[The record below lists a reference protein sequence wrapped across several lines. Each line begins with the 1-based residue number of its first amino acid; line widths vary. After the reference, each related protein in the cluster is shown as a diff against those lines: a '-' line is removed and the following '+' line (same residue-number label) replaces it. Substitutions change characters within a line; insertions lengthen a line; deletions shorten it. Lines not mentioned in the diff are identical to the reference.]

1 MPQPQP
7 DSFPAQPH
15 PQAEA
20 ISVPLLL
27 MGVMPRTPWWFTAPR
42 GLDPAQ
48 KRPWQSAKKSTL
60 TSWVRRAKSVKLRLL
75 LSAILLRTE
84 RCTQLIERRD
94 WIEATSLTEEIV
106 PNHCV
111 QILPN
116 PLKYSTS
123 QSNTLFEMRFH
134 GLTKYLRWN
143 SLYFCETC
151 HGLQRGHL
159 RKPIGPWTL
168 NVILLFFQNPIFT
181 WFYPIVIW
189 RIFHQINF
197 PNKFMKNCYEIVRGL
212 WRIFGIDRDILAFLS
227 MFCLFRR
234 YRVRNISL
242 VFQALFCPVLPGLEL
257 AFPMQSSA
265 SNAAA
270 SCLSFT
276 LFRANYF
283 QNFFEN

>member
-1 MPQPQP
+1 M
-7 DSFPAQPH
+7 
-15 PQAEA
+15 
-20 ISVPLLL
+20 
-27 MGVMPRTPWWFTAPR
+27 
-42 GLDPAQ
+42 
-48 KRPWQSAKKSTL
+48 
-60 TSWVRRAKSVKLRLL
+60 RRAKSVKLRLL

-94 WIEATSLTEEIV
+94 WIEATSLTEQIV

-123 QSNTLFEMRFH
+123 QFNTLLKIRIH
-134 GLTKYLRWN
+134 GLTKYLIWN
-143 SLYFCETC
+143 NLYFCETC

-168 NVILLFFQNPIFT
+168 NVILLFFQNQISR
-181 WFYPIVIW
+181 WFHPIVIW

-197 PNKFMKNCYEIVRGL
+197 PNKIMKSCLEIVL
-212 WRIFGIDRDILAFLS
+212 EFWRIFGIDRDILAFLS
-227 MFCLFRR
+227 MFCLFWRC
-234 YRVRNISL
+234 RVKNISL

-270 SCLSFT
+270 SCLLFT
-276 LFRANYF
+276 LFRAN
-283 QNFFEN
+283 